1 MGTAFYISSVEIA
14 DAVRHDYAGG
24 VTEEE
29 IRTKWKYYLE
39 SLQRDFLK
47 VVEMTLDDLHSEE
60 LRLVDEAWVDYNLS
74 KRQEDQ
80 MKAVIVYFGDDWV
93 GLYWNGKLVLED
105 HSLKPRAVLEAL
117 NVAVE
122 TKSVSDK
129 DVEDLY
135 DWQMPQYLNNIS

>member
-1 MGTAFYISSVEIA
+1 
-14 DAVRHDYAGG
+14 
-24 VTEEE
+24 
-29 IRTKWKYYLE
+29 
-39 SLQRDFLK
+39 
-47 VVEMTLDDLHSEE
+47 
-60 LRLVDEAWVDYNLS
+60 
-74 KRQEDQ
+74 